1 MNKKTIL
8 VVDWLDKYGGAE
20 RVLTSLHK
28 VFNFESCY
36 ALINIMNEKDLIK
49 IFPEIKNVKIH
60 QTILIKFGKKFR
72 YLLLF
77 FPKLINSLKIPGD
90 VSIIISS
97 SHAVAKGVNKSNQ
110 NQLHI
115 SYFQARNLKYIW
127 SEYKLYFKGTSFFL
141 YPFIFLLRKKDIKD
155 AQKPDYIIS
164 NSNFVRDWVKQTYNI
179 DSKVIYPPVDLSMFK
194 LYEQKQNYYIAV
206 GRIEPYKRFDLVIKA
221 FNNMPEKK
229 LKIVGDGSQL
239 KELKKIAGSNIE
251 FLGFLES
258 DKVYEN
264 IKKAKGFIHA
274 GIEDFG
280 IAPIEAQA
288 CGTPVIA
295 YGFGGVLE
303 TVINHKTGIFF
314 NENNSLNL
322 INSIKEFEKINFDYK
337 EVRKNA
343 LKFSKDRFEN
353 EIKKFVDEKHNDFVK
368 SKGLVC

>member
-1 MNKKTIL
+1 MNKKAIL

-36 ALINIMNEKDLIK
+36 TLTNVMDEKDLIK
-49 IFPEIKNVKIH
+49 IFPKSDKVKIY
-60 QTILIKFGKKFR
+60 QTILKKSGKHFR

-77 FPKLINSLKIPGD
+77 FPKLINSLKISED
-90 VSIIISS
+90 VCVIISS
-97 SHAVAKGVNKSNQ
+97 SHAVAKGVNKSNK

-127 SEYKLYFKGTSFFL
+127 SEYKLYFKWTSFFL
-141 YPFIFLLRKKDIKD
+141 YPLIAIMRKKDIRD

-179 DSKVIYPPVDLSMFK
+179 DSNVIYPPVDLSMFK
-194 LYEQKQNYYIAV
+194 LNEQKEDYYIAV

-221 FNNMPEKK
+221 FNKMPDKK
-229 LKIVGDGSQL
+229 LKVVGDGSQL
-239 KELKKIAGSNIE
+239 KELKKMASPNIE

-258 DKVYEN
+258 NKVYKN
-264 IKKAKGFIHA
+264 LKNAKGFVHA

-303 TVINHKTGIFF
+303 TVINYKTGVFF
-314 NENNSLNL
+314 KENNYIDI
-322 INSIKEFEKINFDYK
+322 INSIEEFEKINFNYK
-337 EVRKNA
+337 EVRLNA
-343 LKFSKDRFEN
+343 LKFSAERFEK
-353 EIKKFVDEKHNDFVK
+353 EIKMFVDEKHKDFVK
-368 SKGLVC
+368 SK